1 MLLRFFRLLF
11 WLWICGL
18 FTSNSQAES
27 KRVLLIHS
35 FGRDFAPLA
44 AVVEGFRSE
53 LSRSNSHSVEFL
65 EVSLGHAYLDGELG
79 EKPLVTYLESAY
91 AGAPPSL
98 LVAFGAPALNFIS
111 RNRQALFPHVPVLV
125 AGAEKRRVEKL
136 LDQPWLASVHTEWEI
151 PTIVEDIRGLLPD
164 LRHLYVIS
172 GSAPVDRFWNDQAK
186 RKWPAVLPGVTIHWM
201 SEKPLAEIENE
212 LANAPKGSAIF
223 YGVMTR
229 DAAGILQEYE
239 DALKRLHQV
248 VSAPVFGYSKEQLG
262 KGIVGGSLISM
273 RECGLQ
279 GARVAQRILDGES
292 PADIESITIKPGKAV
307 YDWRELKRWD
317 IPHSQLPGNHL
328 LAYQPPTLWESHRS
342 LVLVTATA
350 LLALAGGVVLLASA
364 RRRVRA
370 SEVLLRSTTEAA
382 HVGWWEAGMMGH
394 EIVYVSPVW
403 RAMFGFSEDEVITT
417 EKTLERIHPN
427 DLYAVRSKMEDTM
440 MRDHDKD
447 FEMEYRVKHDDG
459 SVHWLTTRGRAELIN
474 GGRRKRMRG
483 VTMDI
488 TERKRAEEELNLRR
502 DELAHLGRVAALGEL
517 SGALA
522 HELNQPLGSIM
533 SNAQTAQRLL
543 AKDSSDLS
551 MLRDI
556 LNDIVAEDQRAADI
570 IQRLRALLERGET
583 EFRPFDVHD
592 GIEKALSLMQVSLK
606 VGGVTVNRKFAETLP
621 SIMADSVQI
630 QQVVINLL
638 SNAIDAIASV
648 PVIDRHVT
656 IHTSVVE
663 NGVAVEV
670 EDHGCGF
677 ALTPEE
683 CFQPFNTT
691 KRDGLGM
698 GLAVCRS
705 IIEAHKGKIS
715 ALPPPAGG
723 AIVRFTIPTSP
734 LP

>member
-1 MLLRFFRLLF
+1 MPLRFFRLLF
-11 WLWICGL
+11 WLWLYG
-18 FTSNSQAES
+18 FSTVNTQAES

-53 LSRSNSHSVEFL
+53 LSRGNSHSVEFL
-65 EVSLGHAYLDGELG
+65 EASLGQAHLDGELG

-91 AGAPPSL
+91 TGAPPSL
-98 LVAFGAPALNFIS
+98 LVAFGAPALNFIH
-111 RNRQALFPHVPVLV
+111 RNREALFPNVSVLV

-136 LDQPWLASVHTEWEI
+136 LDQPWLASVHTEWEL

-172 GSAPVDRFWNDQAK
+172 GSAPVDRFWNNQAK
-186 RKWPAVLPGVTIHWM
+186 REWPAVLPGVTIHWM

-212 LANAPKGSAIF
+212 LANAPKRSAIF
-223 YGVMTR
+223 YGIMTR

-239 DALKRLHQV
+239 EALERLHQV
-248 VSAPVFGYSKEQLG
+248 ASAPMFGYSKEQLG

-273 RECGLQ
+273 RDCGLQ
-279 GARVAQRILDGES
+279 GARIAQRILDGES
-292 PADIESITIKPGKAV
+292 PEDIESITIKPGQAV

-317 IPHSQLPGNHL
+317 IPHSQLPRNHL

-342 LVLVTATA
+342 SVLVVTTA
-350 LLALAGGVVLLASA
+350 LLALAGGVVLLAAA
-364 RRRVRA
+364 RRRARV
-370 SEVLLRSTTEAA
+370 SEVRLRSTTEAA
-382 HVGWWEAGMMGH
+382 HVGWWEAGTMGH
-394 EIVYVSPVW
+394 EIVHVSPVW
-403 RAMFGFSEDEVITT
+403 RAMFGFSEDDVITT
-417 EKTLERIHPN
+417 EKTLQRIHSN
-427 DLYAVRSKMEDTM
+427 DVDAVRSKIETTM
-440 MRDHDKD
+440 MHHED
-447 FEMEYRVKHDDG
+447 FEMEYRVRHDDG
-459 SVHWLTTRGRAELIN
+459 SVHWLATRGRAELIN

-488 TERKRAEEELNLRR
+488 TEHKRAEEELNLRR

-543 AKDSSDLS
+543 AKDSCDVS

-592 GIEKALSLMQVSLK
+592 GIEKALSLMQVSFK
-606 VGGVTVNRKFAETLP
+606 MSGVAVNRKFAETLP
-621 SIMADSVQI
+621 SIMADAVQI
-630 QQVVINLL
+630 QQVILNLL
-638 SNAIDAIASV
+638 ANAADAVASV
-648 PVIDRHVT
+648 PVNDRHVT
-656 IHTSVVE
+656 IRTSVVE
-663 NGVAVEV
+663 NGVALEV
-670 EDHGCGF
+670 EDNGSGF
-677 ALTPEE
+677 ALAPEE

-698 GLAVCRS
+698 GLAICRS

-715 ALPPPAGG
+715 ALTSPAGG

>member
-1 MLLRFFRLLF
+1 MPLRCHKLLL
-11 WLWICGL
+11 WLWIYGL
-18 FTSNSQAES
+18 STSSTQAES
-27 KRVLLIHS
+27 KRVLLVHS

-53 LSRSNSHSVEFL
+53 LSRSNTHSVDFL
-65 EVSLGHAYLDGELG
+65 EASLGHVRLDGDQL
-79 EKPLVTYLESAY
+79 EKPLVTYLESAF

-98 LVAFGAPALNFIS
+98 LVAFGAPAIDFI
-111 RNRQALFPHVPVLV
+111 NRYRETLFPDVPVLV

-136 LDQPWLASVHTEWEI
+136 LDQPWLASVHTEWEL

-172 GSAPVDRFWNDQAK
+172 GSAPVDRFWNNQAK
-186 RKWPAVLPGVTIHWM
+186 REWPAVLPGVTIHWM
-201 SEKPLAEIENE
+201 NEIPLAEIENE
-212 LANAPKGSAIF
+212 LANARKDSAIF
-223 YGVMTR
+223 YGIMTR

-239 DALKRLHQV
+239 DALERLHRV
-248 VSAPVFGYSKEQLG
+248 ARAPVFGYSKEQLG

-292 PADIESITIKPGKAV
+292 PADIESITIKPGQAV
-307 YDWRELKRWD
+307 YDWRELKKWN
-317 IPHSQLPGNHL
+317 IPLSRLPQDRL
-328 LAYQPPTLWESHRS
+328 LMYQPPTLWESHRS

-350 LLALAGGVVLLASA
+350 LLALTGGVALLATA
-364 RRRVRA
+364 RRRAHA
-370 SEVLLRSTTEAA
+370 SEVRLRSTTEAA
-382 HVGWWEAGMMGH
+382 HVGWWEAGTLGH
-394 EIVYVSPVW
+394 EIVHVSPVW
-403 RAMFGFSEDEVITT
+403 RAMFGFSKDDVITT

-427 DLYAVRSKMEDTM
+427 DVDAVRSKMEDTM
-440 MRDHDKD
+440 MHDED
-447 FEMEYRVKHDDG
+447 FEMEYRVRHDDG
-459 SVHWLTTRGRAELIN
+459 SVHWLATRGRAELIN

-543 AKDSSDLS
+543 AKDSCDLS
-551 MLRDI
+551 MLQAI

-570 IQRLRALLERGET
+570 IQRLRALLQRGAT

-592 GIEKALSLMQVSLK
+592 GIEKALSLMQHSLK
-606 VGGVTVNRKFAETLP
+606 VSGVTVNRKFAEKLP
-621 SIMADSVQI
+621 SVMADPVQI
-630 QQVVINLL
+630 QQVSLNLL
-638 SNAIDAIASV
+638 ANAADAVASV
-648 PVIDRHVT
+648 PANDRHVT
-656 IHTSVVE
+656 IRTLAVE

-670 EDHGCGF
+670 EDRGCGF
-677 ALTPEE
+677 ALAPEE

-698 GLAVCRS
+698 GLAICRS

-715 ALPPPAGG
+715 ALTSPAGG
-723 AIVRFTIPTSP
+723 AIVRFTIPISP